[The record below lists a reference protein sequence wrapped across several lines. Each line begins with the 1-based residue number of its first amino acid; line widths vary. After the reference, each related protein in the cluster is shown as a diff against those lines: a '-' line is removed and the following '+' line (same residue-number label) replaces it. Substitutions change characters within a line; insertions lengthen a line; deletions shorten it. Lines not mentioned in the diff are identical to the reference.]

1 MSASPRVIK
10 WLLEKEN
17 PSVRYFTLRDILGK
31 SQTDAD
37 VTEAKA
43 SISSYG
49 VVARIF
55 SKQKT
60 EGFWEERHKP
70 YIPKYKATY
79 WQIMILA
86 QLGIDKANPRAEQA
100 CEFVLGQQLDEG
112 GFSSHTIRAALE
124 EYDWMRSKI
133 ALKEKPAPDAD
144 SWARSRVTEY
154 EMSCLTGNVCAS
166 LLRMGYDSDARVLK
180 ALNWLVK
187 VQNQDGGWLC
197 PYWKAHIKDK
207 HGCFYGTICPL
218 EALSE
223 IPEKMQTAEMK
234 KAIERAAEFLLMH
247 HLFKADQHG
256 YKVINQN
263 WLKLSFPW
271 FYGYNILRG
280 LAVLTKLGYV
290 DDERLIDAVELL
302 LKKRCPDGTWLLE
315 NAPTGRMHAN
325 IEIIGKPS
333 KWITLNALK
342 VLKRL
347 DRTKNDKLRR
357 VMKKART

>member
-1 MSASPRVIK
+1 MSISPHVIK
-10 WLLEKEN
+10 WLLEKGN
-17 PSVRYFTLRDILGK
+17 PSVRYFTLRDILGR
-31 SQTDAD
+31 SETDAE
-37 VTEAKA
+37 VKEAKA
-43 SISSYG
+43 NISSSE
-49 VVARIF
+49 VIARIF

-60 EGFWEERHKP
+60 GGYWEERHKP

-86 QLGIDKANPRAEQA
+86 QLGIDKTNPHAEQA
-100 CEFVLGQQLDEG
+100 CEFVLSQQLNEG
-112 GFSSHTIRAALE
+112 GFSSHTIKAALE

-154 EMSCLTGNVCAS
+154 QMSCLTGNVCAS

-180 ALNWLVK
+180 ALNWLVE

-197 PYWKAHIKDK
+197 PYWKAHIRDK

-223 IPEKMQTAEMK
+223 TPEKMRTLEMREAAEK
-234 KAIERAAEFLLMH
+234 SAEFLSMH
-247 HLFKADQHG
+247 RLFKADHHSYQ
-256 YKVINQN
+256 VINQN

-271 FYGYNILRG
+271 FYGYNVLRG
-280 LAVLTKLGYV
+280 LTVLTKLGYV
-290 DDERLIDAVELL
+290 DDERLMDAVRLL
-302 LKKRCPDGTWLLE
+302 LKKRRSDGTWLLE
-315 NAPTGRMHAN
+315 NAPAGRMHSN
-325 IEIIGKPS
+325 IETVGKPS

-347 DRTKNDKLRR
+347 KETKNGELRQ
-357 VMKKART
+357 VLAKA